1 MRAKAVMAAVFG
13 CVSFVACAQTTTEPP
28 VVTWEIDVVRDGT
41 TIDTF
46 DGTTPI
52 GQAAAATHH
61 HETVHR
67 VGCKQAPAASI
78 DLVRSLTVSPV
89 RLDAAGV
96 TLAIEAQDTI
106 EDDTEQRTPDGC
118 PLPPEPRRLSA
129 SHPGLVVPS
138 GQWTSWTILE
148 SHPAL
153 VYRVRAS
160 VASH

>member
-1 MRAKAVMAAVFG
+1 MRGRAGIAAALC
-13 CVSFVACAQTTTEPP
+13 CVSFVACAQTAMEPP
-28 VVTWEIDVVRDGT
+28 VVAWQIDVVRDGS

-46 DGTTPI
+46 EGTTAI

-67 VGCKQAPAASI
+67 VGCKQAPAAQI
-78 DLVRSLTVSPV
+78 DLARSLTVSPV
-89 RLDAAGV
+89 RVDATGV

-118 PLPPEPRRLSA
+118 LLPPEPRRITA
-129 SHPGLVVPS
+129 SHPGLVVPN

-160 VASH
+160 VASR